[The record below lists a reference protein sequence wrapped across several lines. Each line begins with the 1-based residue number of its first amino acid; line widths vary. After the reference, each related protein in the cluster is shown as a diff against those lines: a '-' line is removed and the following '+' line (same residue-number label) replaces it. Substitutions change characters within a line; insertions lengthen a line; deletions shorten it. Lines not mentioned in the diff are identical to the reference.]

1 MKTRRRRRRTNLG
14 EVTKSDFIAIAKI
27 LSSECAPKSVTN
39 RLADY
44 FGNANPRFARDR
56 FLKAASCAR

>member
-1 MKTRRRRRRTNLG
+1 MKARRRRQINLG
-14 EVTKSDFIAIAKI
+14 KVTKQDFIVIAKI

-44 FGNANPRFARDR
+44 FGER
-56 FLKAASCAR
+56 FLKAASCMR